1 MEMINVLKRLAEL
14 DSGNPNVKNRMTVD
28 TPIATVSNVY
38 EDTNSVEECGDMPA
52 PSAAPHSAAN
62 ISVTANSGDEVASM
76 LKSLMALSG
85 LSNTSSMPSHKE
97 IEVSSPH
104 AAHTDND
111 DMAKMISMIDN
122 SEDHHKMADEGWAY
136 SDHNDPKYDDDSTD
150 PTVSSRDKERARARR
165 DAEADGWGTDDEQ
178 AEAYGDQSQMPGSF
192 NSDGSY
198 NTADDE
204 ATDFDEWDHNDEQEE
219 KSEAMYDNSPEQ
231 EIEPHDYGDKQVKPK
246 QQGFAQRLG
255 DNPYKMAHESIN
267 NLSSQLL
274 KEYEAFKN
282 AQ

>member
-104 AAHTDND
+104 AAHTDHD

-122 SEDHHKMADEGWAY
+122 SEDHHKM
-136 SDHNDPKYDDDSTD
+136 
-150 PTVSSRDKERARARR
+150 
-165 DAEADGWGTDDEQ
+165 TDDEQ
-178 AEAYGDQSQMPGSF
+178 DEGFIGTGLGGYAGGELGGMAGGALGTAIGGPVGGAIGAVVGDVAGTALGAKAG
-192 NSDGSY
+192 NSLTG
-198 NTADDE
+198 DDE
-204 ATDFDEWDHNDEQEE
+204 KDEG
-219 KSEAMYDNSPEQ
+219 MYDNSPEQ

>member
-1 MEMINVLKRLAEL
+1 MINVLKRLAEL
-14 DSGNPNVKNRMTVD
+14 DSGNPNVENRMTVD
-28 TPIATVSNVY
+28 TPLATVSNVY

-104 AAHTDND
+104 AAEPVG
-111 DMAKMISMIDN
+111 DMASVLSMVDKMDGPSDKIDIVG
-122 SEDHHKMADEGWAY
+122 DDLAADEETDEGFKDTIKKTGMAAALGATALAAGGMAKGAY
-136 SDHNDPKYDDDSTD
+136 DYHKTD
-150 PTVSSRDKERARARR
+150 PATGMSR
-165 DAEADGWGTDDEQ
+165 ADMDNMVGNN
-178 AEAYGDQSQMPGSF
+178 YSNRKSYFGS
-192 NSDGSY
+192 NNEGGM
-198 NTADDE
+198 
-204 ATDFDEWDHNDEQEE
+204 EE
-219 KSEAMYDNSPEQ
+219 ESWDNSPEQ

-246 QQGFAQRLG
+246 QQGFAQRIG